1 MLYLKKINEL
11 KSDIKFHR
19 DMIEAK
25 ERELY
30 AYYNKLESSNGFE
43 YILYKNL
50 LDGNNPSRAI
60 EKSIEEYNQD
70 KDEKDW
76 ISTRTAWRRYS
87 ELKKIN
93 N

>member
-1 MLYLKKINEL
+1 MIYLKKINEL
-11 KSDIKFHR
+11 KSEIDFHK

-25 ERELY
+25 EKELN
-30 AYYNKLESSNGFE
+30 AYYNKLQNSNGFE

-60 EKSIEEYNQD
+60 EKSIDEYNRD
-70 KDEKDW
+70 RGEKDW

-87 ELKKIN
+87 ELKNTK
-93 N
+93 

>member
-1 MLYLKKINEL
+1 MIYLKKINEL
-11 KSDIKFHR
+11 KTEIDFHKN
-19 DMIEAK
+19 MIEAK
-25 ERELY
+25 EKELN
-30 AYYNKLESSNGFE
+30 AYYNKLHSSNGFE

-70 KDEKDW
+70 KEEKDW

-87 ELKKIN
+87 ELKN
-93 N
+93 NK